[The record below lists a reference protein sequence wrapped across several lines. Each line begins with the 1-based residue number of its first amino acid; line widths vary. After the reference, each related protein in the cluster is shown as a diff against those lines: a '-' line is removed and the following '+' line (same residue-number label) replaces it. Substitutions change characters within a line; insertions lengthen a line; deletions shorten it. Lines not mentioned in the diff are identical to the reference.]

1 VKQIWKK
8 GKKVESRS
16 KKGKKKLKPI
26 VLCIFLLLQVTV
38 FVTADEERKKGGE
51 AVQIL
56 LQVTHIC
63 FAEASEGQLDKVLEC
78 LTLFCSASGQRVSVE
93 KTKMFFSKGLFILLL
108 DHLVTRVGLLLL
120 KTWANIWGSLFFIN
134 ALPSKHMVTL

>member
-1 VKQIWKK
+1 MYFSTFAGNSVCHRRR
-8 GKKVESRS
+8 GK
-16 KKGKKKLKPI
+16 
-26 VLCIFLLLQVTV
+26 
-38 FVTADEERKKGGE
+38 EEGGE

-63 FAEASEGQLDKVLEC
+63 FADDMLLFAEASEGQLDKVLEC